1 MMQQFILTMDDLLVN
16 DRPINRVIIAW
27 LEDVTQAEV
36 VGRSQ
41 EWITTKNFL
50 IQRMQGL
57 QAVGESSLTIELVEL
72 DL

>member
-1 MMQQFILTMDDLLVN
+1 MQQFILTMDDLLVN